1 LGSGRGDCQPL
12 ILGNNE
18 PTGSSIRNLID
29 GIRQAGAGGN
39 ASGKIW
45 DTGIKHGIGFVWDKS
60 GSINVFHDAPPVDGK
75 RKGFSALHLLVLI
88 DFFADVPKIVLVEVV
103 PLQRNDGMGFLVV
116 EEVVVGTI
124 ALQVISVLV

>member
-1 LGSGRGDCQPL
+1 
-12 ILGNNE
+12 
-18 PTGSSIRNLID
+18 
-29 GIRQAGAGGN
+29 
-39 ASGKIW
+39 
-45 DTGIKHGIGFVWDKS
+45 
-60 GSINVFHDAPPVDGK
+60 
-75 RKGFSALHLLVLI
+75 LI